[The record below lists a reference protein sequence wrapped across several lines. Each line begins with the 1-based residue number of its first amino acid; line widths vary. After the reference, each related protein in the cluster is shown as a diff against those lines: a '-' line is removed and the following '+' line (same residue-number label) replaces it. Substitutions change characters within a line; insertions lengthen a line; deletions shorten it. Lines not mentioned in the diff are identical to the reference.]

1 MKSMDLGKIKLTDPF
16 VLVGLLVIVAGLLVE
31 YMGVF
36 SLGAL
41 YGIPLLSLVAII
53 LGVVLIYYS
62 TTK

>member
-1 MKSMDLGKIKLTDPF
+1 MKLDKIKLTDPF

-36 SLGAL
+36 SLGAIFGL
-41 YGIPLLSLVAII
+41 PLLSLVAVIVG
-53 LGVVLIYYS
+53 LVLIYYS

>member
-1 MKSMDLGKIKLTDPF
+1 MKSMNLGNIKLTDPF

-36 SLGAL
+36 SLGTL

-53 LGVVLIYYS
+53 IGVVLIYYS